1 MNIFLGGNNMFSN
14 SNCASVPLVANI
26 DGNGN
31 NGGWADGGWLWIIV
45 VFALLFGWGNGG
57 FGGFGGN
64 NGGGYVATAATQ
76 ADIQRGFDNSAVIS
90 KLDGIS
96 NGLCDGFYAMNNSM
110 LTGFNGINTNIM
122 QTGYGIQQAI
132 NADTVANMQNTNA
145 LQAQL
150 ANCCCETR
158 EAIQGVNYNMATNTC
173 ALQNTMNN
181 NTRDIIDSQQAG
193 TRAILDYL
201 CTKENADLRD
211 KVQKLEL
218 SASQDRQSALLTTAM
233 TAQAQQIVN
242 SVNPTAIPAYV
253 VPNPN
258 AYAYGYGCNTG
269 WVSTVKYHLMLVDL
283 YTTIY
288 IKADDSDIDDIY
300 HALLN
305 PPVYPSLGEYGDLC
319 KIEAVDIV
327 ELKELDK
334 PISAPLDTQSYIPVN
349 KGNFAGTIYG
359 INNKY
364 EIIKGFRRFQKV
376 SCYLVDKGQEVVSN
390 LFDDDKP
397 IIFID

>member
-1 MNIFLGGNNMFSN
+1 MFN
-14 SNCASVPLVANI
+14 SNCASVPLVANV
-26 DGNGN
+26 DGN
-31 NGGWADGGWLWIIV
+31 NGNGFFGDGGAWWIV
-45 VFALLFGWGNGG
+45 VFVLFIAFGGWGNG
-57 FGGFGGN
+57 FGGFGGGGN
-64 NGGGYVATAATQ
+64 NGVGAE
-76 ADIQRGFDNSAVIS
+76 IQRGFDNSAVIS

-158 EAIQGVNYNMATNTC
+158 EAIQGINYNMATNTC
-173 ALQNTMNN
+173 ALQNTMNS

-211 KVQKLEL
+211 KVQRLEL
-218 SASQDRQSALLTTAM
+218 SASQDRQNALLTTAM
-233 TAQAQQIVN
+233 TAQTQQIVN

-258 AYAYGYGCNTG
+258 AYGCGCNTG
-269 WVSTVKYHLMLVDL
+269 C
-283 YTTIY
+283 
-288 IKADDSDIDDIY
+288 
-300 HALLN
+300 
-305 PPVYPSLGEYGDLC
+305 GC
-319 KIEAVDIV
+319 
-327 ELKELDK
+327 
-334 PISAPLDTQSYIPVN
+334 
-349 KGNFAGTIYG
+349 
-359 INNKY
+359 
-364 EIIKGFRRFQKV
+364 
-376 SCYLVDKGQEVVSN
+376 
-390 LFDDDKP
+390 
-397 IIFID
+397 

>member
-1 MNIFLGGNNMFSN
+1 MFNSNGVSLADIAAVTGNNRN
-14 SNCASVPLVANI
+14 N
-26 DGNGN
+26 DGMWG
-31 NGGWADGGWLWIIV
+31 DGAWWIVI
-45 VFALLFGWGNGG
+45 LLIFGWGNNGWGG
-57 FGGFGGN
+57 FGENGN
-64 NGGGYVATAATQ
+64 GAGYTDSA
-76 ADIQRGFDNSAVIS
+76 IQRGFDNQTVIS

-158 EAIQGVNYNMATNTC
+158 EAIQGVNYNLATNTC

-218 SASQDRQSALLTTAM
+218 SASQDRQNALLTTAM
-233 TAQAQQIVN
+233 TAQTQQIVN

-258 AYAYGYGCNTG
+258 AYAYGCGCN
-269 WVSTVKYHLMLVDL
+269 
-283 YTTIY
+283 
-288 IKADDSDIDDIY
+288 
-300 HALLN
+300 
-305 PPVYPSLGEYGDLC
+305 
-319 KIEAVDIV
+319 
-327 ELKELDK
+327 
-334 PISAPLDTQSYIPVN
+334 
-349 KGNFAGTIYG
+349 AGCG
-359 INNKY
+359 
-364 EIIKGFRRFQKV
+364 
-376 SCYLVDKGQEVVSN
+376 C
-390 LFDDDKP
+390 
-397 IIFID
+397 

>member
-1 MNIFLGGNNMFSN
+1 MVISSILDVFANYLGDIFMNKLMEVTNMFN

-26 DGNGN
+26 DGNSN

-76 ADIQRGFDNSAVIS
+76 ADIQRGFDNSAVSS

-145 LQAQL
+145 LQSQL

-193 TRAILDYL
+193 TRAILDFL
-201 CTKENADLRD
+201 TNDKIATLQAENNDLRRA
-211 KVQKLEL
+211 
-218 SASQDRQSALLTTAM
+218 ASQDRQNALLTTTMA
-233 TAQAQQIVN
+233 AQTNQIIDAVR
-242 SVNPTAIPAYV
+242 PTPVPSFPASNLYG
-253 VPNPN
+253 
-258 AYAYGYGCNTG
+258 YAYGCGCNTG
-269 WVSTVKYHLMLVDL
+269 C
-283 YTTIY
+283 
-288 IKADDSDIDDIY
+288 
-300 HALLN
+300 
-305 PPVYPSLGEYGDLC
+305 GC
-319 KIEAVDIV
+319 
-327 ELKELDK
+327 
-334 PISAPLDTQSYIPVN
+334 
-349 KGNFAGTIYG
+349 
-359 INNKY
+359 
-364 EIIKGFRRFQKV
+364 
-376 SCYLVDKGQEVVSN
+376 
-390 LFDDDKP
+390 
-397 IIFID
+397 